1 MRVLRLSRAIVRRVT
16 ERRSDCDPRLP
27 RTARR
32 IVDSVQRDGDR
43 ALRRYAE
50 RWDGLGP
57 RQALRVSES
66 QLKSALSG
74 ISGQLRMAL
83 EVAARNIRTFCEW
96 QLPREFRRES
106 QPGLILGQLIRPI
119 ESVGC
124 YVPGGRYPLPS
135 SLLMTVIPAQVAG
148 VRRIVVTSPRPAP
161 EILAAAALL
170 GVKEFFRMGGAQ
182 AIAAMAYG
190 THTVQR
196 VAKIVGPGNAYVTTA
211 KKMVAFDCAID
222 FPAGPTEVV
231 ILAHDG
237 NPAFIAADLVAQA
250 EHDPEALCIL
260 ITASAALG
268 RAVAIEVKRQ
278 ARANAVAQQALQRR
292 GMILVARSREEAL
305 EAANRIAP
313 EHITVASEDIA
324 RIENA
329 GSIFVGEYSP
339 QALGD
344 YASGPN
350 HVLPTGGYARFRG
363 GLSVLDL
370 LKIITVQEASPA
382 AIRHIAP
389 VVETLARAEGLEAH
403 AASVRARCAHA

>member
-27 RTARR
+27 RAARR